1 MKALLMKDPTLVF
14 NLTEWRGFPAGTP
27 WQLAEPS
34 AAHLQARA
42 LVKGSGMNDRYIKL
56 AGSDVEATYVPRDEY
71 LKVFG
76 TTHPNCPS
84 VTGPFIG
91 QYGNVDFDRLPA
103 DTLAQ
108 VSRQIKY
115 PFVVYTVCMND
126 LYAEDKDGQPV
137 IIGGKKLPTTLKVK
151 IPKSVKEV
159 SAKTVHSEL
168 EKRINLT
175 FKDFDIVED
184 PNW

>member
-1 MKALLMKDPTLVF
+1 MKALLMKDSTLVF
-14 NLTEWRGFPAGTP
+14 NLTEWRGFPVGTP
-27 WQLAEPS
+27 WELTEPS

-42 LVKGSGMNDRYIKL
+42 LVKGSAVSDRYIKL
-56 AGSDVEATYVPRDEY
+56 AGSDVEATYVPGDEY

-76 TTHPNCPS
+76 TVHPNCPS

-108 VSRQIKY
+108 VSLQIKY
-115 PFVVYTVCMND
+115 PFVVYTLCMND
-126 LYAEDKDGQPV
+126 LYAED
-137 IIGGKKLPTTLKVK
+137 IGGKKLPSTLKVK
-151 IPKSVKEV
+151 IPKGVKEV

-168 EKRINLT
+168 EERISLT